1 MFINQAAKRLTMAHP
16 ECIIRYTKG
25 TLMITLGIE
34 TATPRLSAALIV
46 DGESPFKGERYTDS
60 PSSHCELI
68 TGFISDLVHEAG
80 LPLDRIDTV
89 AVSIGPGSF
98 TGLRI
103 GIATAMGL
111 AYGLGKPVAGI
122 GTLLALAYRITEP
135 GALVCPLIDAK
146 RKEVYSAVYRIAGHD
161 ELPKTVFEPSA
172 LPVATLADKLNSLG
186 EPVTLTGPAVPLVKN
201 TLATTLELSL
211 KTAPQELHPVSAL
224 AVAEIGSFIT
234 KAGGTVVP
242 ELLKP
247 LYLRRSD
254 AELARDA
261 RSSGCAHF

>member
-1 MFINQAAKRLTMAHP
+1 
-16 ECIIRYTKG
+16 
-25 TLMITLGIE
+25 MITLGIE

-46 DGESPFKGERYTDS
+46 DGESPFKRERYTDS

-68 TGFISDLVHEAG
+68 TGFIGDLVHQAG
-80 LPLDRIDTV
+80 LTLDRIDTV

-111 AYGLGKPVAGI
+111 AYGLGKPATGI

-161 ELPKTVFEPSA
+161 ELPTTVLEPSA
-172 LPVATLADKLNSLG
+172 QPVATLADMLNSLG
-186 EPVTLTGPAVPLVKN
+186 EPVTITGTAVPLVEK
-201 TLATTLELSL
+201 TLASALGLAL
-211 KTAPQELHPVSAL
+211 KIAPQEIHPVSAL
-224 AVAEIGSFIT
+224 AVAEIGSLIS
-234 KAGGTVVP
+234 AGGGSVAP

-261 RSSGCAHF
+261 RSSECAHF